1 MRFQNVGSR
10 FNLIIIVLVLVLV
23 LEIRILWV
31 PKDEYEDEDDEVLAL
46 YAWYGT
52 SRKLH
57 WILVVSYERF
67 RALDM

>member
-31 PKDEYEDEDDEVLAL
+31 PKDEYEDEDDDEVLAL
-46 YAWYGT
+46 YACME
-52 SRKLH
+52 LH
-57 WILVVSYERF
+57 ENYIGFW
-67 RALDM
+67 

>member
-46 YAWYGT
+46 YACME
-52 SRKLH
+52 LH
-57 WILVVSYERF
+57 ENYIGFW
-67 RALDM
+67 